1 MGYLNS
7 DSIVVDA
14 ILTKHGRKLLA
25 QGQGLGITKFAL
37 SDDGIDYDLY
47 NVDHPSGS
55 SNYANA
61 ITNLP
66 QLEATP
72 DDFTMMTYKLTT
84 LDRNIKYLPFI
95 ELESGLQEI
104 IFDRNSQGTLLRI
117 KPVTRNYA
125 SAEQYDAIL
134 LDSSYVNLSGGA
146 QMDISGNIGYAAA
159 AREIPQAVMMRG
171 TDFVLSPLVRQGVD
185 VTTMIKFT
193 GVQSG
198 AHFNVNIT
206 VQDNVLT

>member
-1 MGYLNS
+1 MGYLDN
-7 DSIVVDA
+7 DTIVVDA

-55 SNYANA
+55 ANYANA

-84 LDRNIKYLPFI
+84 LDRNIKYLPYI
-95 ELESGLQEI
+95 ELESGVQEI
-104 IFDRNSQGTLLRI
+104 IFDRNSQGTLRRV
-117 KPVTRNYA
+117 KPVTRNFGPT
-125 SAEQYDAIL
+125 EQYDALL
-134 LDSSYVNLSGGA
+134 LDTSYVSMQGGSTI
-146 QMDISGNIGYAAA
+146 DISSNIGYAAA

-171 TDFVLSPLVRQGVD
+171 TEFVLSPLVRQGVD

-198 AHFNVNIT
+198 AHFNVTIK